1 MSGCDMYYEERQT
14 RVQGLL
20 KVTVLDMMVK
30 GKVEQVPK
38 ESERSSLANI
48 QCKIN

>member
-14 RVQGLL
+14 RVWIQL
-20 KVTVLDMMVK
+20 KATVLDMMVK

-38 ESERSSLANI
+38 ESERSRLANI
-48 QCKIN
+48 